1 MRLVL
6 FDPETTGL
14 PKTREPAT
22 KGANN
27 WPHIVSLAWIVM
39 ENDVIVKE
47 EYRVILPSGWLIPAE
62 SIAIHGITHARAIAE
77 GVPLAGALYEFLNEP
92 ADCWIAHNMNF
103 DMNVIANAALWDV
116 GLPFKGFPKWFC
128 TMEAAAPICKLPKP
142 NGWKGYKR
150 PKLSELYK
158 IILKRDPV
166 SDSLHNSLYDTRLLA
181 EVIQNSY
188 VLREMIGL
196 PKRGVVLSENDSS
209 PSSSR
214 VMSISLA

>member
-6 FDPETTGL
+6 FDTETTGL
-14 PKTREPAT
+14 PKTKDPAT
-22 KGANN
+22 RGSNN

-47 EYRVILPSGWLIPAE
+47 EYRLIAPSGWTIPAD
-62 SIAIHGITHARAIAE
+62 STAIHGITHEHAE
-77 GVPLAGALYEFLNEP
+77 QRGVALGGALYEFLSEP
-92 ADCWIAHNMNF
+92 ADCWIAHNFNF

-116 GLPFKGFPKWFC
+116 GLPFKGFSKWFC
-128 TMEAAAPICKLPKP
+128 TMEASAPICKLPKP
-142 NGWKGYKR
+142 NGWKGYKL

-158 IILKRDPV
+158 FILRRDPK

-196 PKRGVVLSENDSS
+196 PKRNVVLSENDRAP
-209 PSSSR
+209 PSNR
-214 VMSISLA
+214 VMSISFP